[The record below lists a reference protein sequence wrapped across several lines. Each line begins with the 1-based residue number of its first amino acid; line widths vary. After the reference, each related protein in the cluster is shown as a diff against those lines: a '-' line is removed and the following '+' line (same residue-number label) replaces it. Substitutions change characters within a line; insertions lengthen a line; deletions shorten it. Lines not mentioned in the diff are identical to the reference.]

1 MNSLSV
7 QAIAPHASG
16 TWVAGTVSMHGAAF
30 NPEGAE
36 ALVLEPSSATTRLV
50 LLRYDDEGLLRAAH
64 LAASDDVN
72 ADDLLALEG
81 GDLVL
86 VGRYGASTVLEP
98 DSAQEV
104 VLPPALAFRNVFV
117 ARYTPR

>member
-1 MNSLSV
+1 
-7 QAIAPHASG
+7 
-16 TWVAGTVSMHGAAF
+16 MHGAAF
-30 NPEGAE
+30 NPEGGE
-36 ALVLEPSSATTRLV
+36 SLVVEPSGATGSLV
-50 LLRYDDEGLLRAAH
+50 LLRYDGDGLLRAAH

-98 DSAQEV
+98 DTADEV
-104 VLPPALAFRNVFV
+104 ALPPALAFRNVFL
-117 ARYTPR
+117 ARYAER